1 MILGMIRKLIMSAL
15 TNYDNDHGDDNGY
28 ASYGCG
34 NNHPFTNK
42 YCTEAK
48 LPDHIGADL

>member
-1 MILGMIRKLIMSAL
+1 MIRKLIMSAL
-15 TNYDNDHGDDNGY
+15 TNYDNDHSDDNGY
-28 ASYGCG
+28 ACYGCG
-34 NNHPFTNK
+34 NNTHPFTNK